1 MKANNMI
8 SFRPT
13 FIAVAVVVLVGG
25 CSIVEVKAGNIRG
38 QQTQTKYNRV
48 LQKED
53 TGILDGGGEEVGDA
67 GVVSSM
73 TPYEVFL
80 TEECAA
86 QVFDL
91 GVCLDG
97 GDDDVDS
104 DSESTSLSSRIV
116 VKEDNDDYTNANCY
130 QCIYLLTTIQLSEI
144 DRCVE
149 YCDYVGDTCNQEV
162 TALVNCGNGQENTD
176 PTMSDTAPALVPDS
190 TDPVPVPVPVPAA
203 TDAAADA
210 DADTDTDTDTDAYT
224 DVYTAADAA
233 AVADDL
239 SSFVEIPTTA
249 ITVGTDS
256 AFPDTDTTTTADVG
270 SSIRKDIPET
280 ALDAGLFSTLV
291 TALNATN
298 LLDAFSAPNGPYTV
312 FAPTDDAFAAL
323 PEGLVGCLLEE
334 DNLSALS
341 NILLY
346 HVVSGQALLSTD
358 VSDSMIIPTLFEGH
372 NVGIGFNSA
381 DDGTDILNTGIVTI
395 IINDLATISTADVRA
410 SNGVIHMLDAV
421 LLPSSIDVIAV
432 LNTCND
438 DNTNGGGDIIGD
450 VAISEPEL
458 ETVSSSTTTTTI
470 GDCPETFP
478 NSGDPCTVP
487 TGLSYQTCD
496 SIDGEVLTRCTCRND
511 GAGIFMCT
519 VGSIPPPTSA
529 PIGLPPT
536 SAPVVPPPTPAPVMT
551 AAPVVAPPVPEQT
564 SSSLSLNNNLV
575 PSCYVASLAADGT
588 TYTSNEDK
596 VLPNTGENCYVAEGL
611 EYGNCVF
618 ARDDNPSYYYVIYR
632 CLCNPRELPDD
643 TYLDK
648 FICNIILEEPY
659 RI

>member
-1 MKANNMI
+1 MI

-53 TGILDGGGEEVGDA
+53 TGILDGGGEEEGDA

-80 TEECAA
+80 TQECAA

-116 VKEDNDDYTNANCY
+116 VKEDNEVDTNANCY
-130 QCIYLLTTIQLSEI
+130 QCIYLLTTIQLSKI

-149 YCDYVGDTCNQEV
+149 YCDYVGDTCNQEA
-162 TALVNCGNGQENTD
+162 TALVNCGNEQENTD
-176 PTMSDTAPALVPDS
+176 QTMSDTDPAPVPDS
-190 TDPVPVPVPVPAA
+190 TDPVPVPVPAA
-203 TDAAADA
+203 TDAA
-210 DADTDTDTDTDAYT
+210 TDAAV
-224 DVYTAADAA
+224 DAAADAA

-256 AFPDTDTTTTADVG
+256 AFPDTDTTTTTADV
-270 SSIRKDIPET
+270 SNIRKDIPGT
-280 ALDAGLFSTLV
+280 ALDAGIFSTLV
-291 TALNATN
+291 TALNATD
-298 LLDAFSAPNGPYTV
+298 LVDALSTPNGPYTV

-323 PEGLVGCLLEE
+323 PEGLVGCLFEE
-334 DNLSALS
+334 ENVSVLS

-358 VSDSMIIPTLFEGH
+358 LSDSMILPTVFEGH
-372 NVGIGFNSA
+372 NVGIGVNSA
-381 DDGTDILNTGIVTI
+381 DDGTGMLNTGIDVTI
-395 IINDLATISTADVRA
+395 TINDAATISTANILA
-410 SNGVIHMLDAV
+410 SNGVIHSLDMV
-421 LLPSSIDVIAV
+421 LLPSSIDVIAI
-432 LNTCND
+432 LNACTT
-438 DNTNGGGDIIGD
+438 DNNNGGGGDIIGD
-450 VAISEPEL
+450 VAVPESTLEPEP
-458 ETVSSSTTTTTI
+458 VSSSAATTTTI

-487 TGLSYQTCD
+487 TGLPYQTCD
-496 SIDGEVLTRCTCRND
+496 SIEGDVLTRCTCRND
-511 GAGIFMCT
+511 GAKVFMCT
-519 VGSIPPPTSA
+519 VGSIPPPTAA
-529 PIGLPPT
+529 PIVSPPT
-536 SAPVVPPPTPAPVMT
+536 SAPVVVPPPITPALVTT
-551 AAPVVAPPVPEQT
+551 AAPVVAPPVSEQT